1 MAAARHFIGR
11 VLGIAVH
18 QLTLD
23 ADVEL
28 TDEEI
33 AIVLPLLERLAS
45 GEPLAYVEGSVGFY
59 KHEFIIDQRALIPR
73 ADSEVVVELCLES
86 IQGIKTPRLLDVGV
100 GSGCLILS
108 LLAELPDASGV
119 AVDIEAGVLE
129 LAALNASALALEN
142 RLCLIES
149 DCLSALSEDQQ
160 FDLIVSNPPYV
171 THDEELGPS
180 VVEFEP
186 HRALF
191 VTDGDAMQF
200 YKRIMLEAK
209 QHLAP
214 SGIIVFEIGANR
226 QDDLAC
232 AATECGYRI
241 IEQRQDMCAIVRA
254 LSLKLIS

>member
-1 MAAARHFIGR
+1 
-11 VLGIAVH
+11 
-18 QLTLD
+18 
-23 ADVEL
+23 
-28 TDEEI
+28 
-33 AIVLPLLERLAS
+33 
-45 GEPLAYVEGSVGFY
+45 
-59 KHEFIIDQRALIPR
+59 
-73 ADSEVVVELCLES
+73 
-86 IQGIKTPRLLDVGV
+86 LLD
-100 GSGCLILS
+100 
-108 LLAELPDASGV
+108 ELPDASGV

-142 RLCLIES
+142 RLRLIES

-186 HRALF
+186 HSALF

-226 QDDLAC
+226 QDDLTC
-232 AATECGYRI
+232 AATECGYHI